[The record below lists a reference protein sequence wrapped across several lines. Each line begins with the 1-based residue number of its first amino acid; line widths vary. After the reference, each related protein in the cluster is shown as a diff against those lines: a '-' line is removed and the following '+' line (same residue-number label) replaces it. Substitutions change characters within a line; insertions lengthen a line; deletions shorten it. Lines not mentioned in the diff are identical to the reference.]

1 MPERCIVLL
10 GSNVRPET
18 SLPAAAA
25 ELALAARVVGVS
37 SVWRSP
43 AVGAPGTPDF
53 LNAAIALETDLSPYE
68 LREQV
73 LRPIEAKLGRT
84 RGADRNAP
92 RTIDLDLVLFG
103 ERAGLDP
110 RSGIVF
116 PDPDLARLAHLAVP
130 VAELEPERVLP
141 RAGATLREIAA
152 KSSSSGEIVRI
163 DAVDLRSATLRVP
176 PRGRGRGA

>member
-25 ELALAARVVGVS
+25 ELALAARVTGFS
-37 SVWRSP
+37 GVWRSA

-53 LNAAIALETDLSPYE
+53 FNAAVALETDLSPYE

-103 ERAGLDP
+103 ERVGRDP

-116 PDPDLARLAHLAVP
+116 PDPDLARLAHAAVP
-130 VAELEPERVLP
+130 VAELEPDRVLP
-141 RAGATLREIAA
+141 RASATLREIAA
-152 KSSSSGEIVRI
+152 KYSSSGGIVRV
-163 DAVDLRSATLRVP
+163 DALDLRAAAER
-176 PRGRGRGA
+176 RRHEGRRPGA